1 VTRGRL
7 LELVRGT
14 ASDAV
19 RLEVESHLA
28 DCEDCRTERA
38 RYGLLGWLKEQ
49 PAPALG
55 AAANRRVLA
64 RLLEGAPAGAAR
76 GEIGTR
82 RRGSRLV
89 AVAAGLAFSAAAVLL
104 LVHGRAGVETLT
116 APRLI
121 ENASGGTVAF
131 GGARVAYAPGTK
143 MLAEPARRRLGLDRG
158 EVDVDVDPQAG
169 LGGHFR
175 VATERFVVEVIGTH
189 FIVTPSGVQTLRGR
203 VRVLDLADRELAVLG
218 PGESW
223 TAPTP
228 AIAPSPPPA
237 EPARPEAAAPPIAPR
252 PEAAA
257 PSIAPRPEAAA
268 PPPQEAAMAPI
279 APRPEELPAAPQAP
293 HVPSALRASA
303 AQLLSRGR
311 SAMSDGDADGARAW
325 IARARDAHPTED
337 ESAALDL
344 LEADAWLVTKQPDA
358 AISAYRRVAR
368 RWSGT
373 VQAETATF
381 AVGQL
386 LVEGDSPLAAETA
399 LTEYL
404 AHYPHGRF
412 AREAQEQLAQLRAS
426 K

>member
-1 VTRGRL
+1 VTRGHL

-28 DCEDCRTERA
+28 DCEDCRVERA
-38 RYGLLGWLKEQ
+38 QYGLLGWLKEQ
-49 PAPALG
+49 PAPSLTAP
-55 AAANRRVLA
+55 ANRRVLA
-64 RLLEGAPAGAAR
+64 RLLEGAPATSAG
-76 GEIGTR
+76 GGTEAR
-82 RRGSRLV
+82 RRGSRRL
-89 AVAAGLAFSAAAVLL
+89 AVAAGLAFSAAAALL
-104 LVHGRAGVETLT
+104 IVHGRARVEVLT

-121 ENASGGTVAF
+121 ETESAGTVAF
-131 GGARVAYAPGTK
+131 GGARVAYVPGTK

-158 EVDVDVDPQAG
+158 EVDVDVDPRAG

-175 VATERFVVEVIGTH
+175 VTTDRFVVEVIGTH

-203 VRVLDLADRELAVLG
+203 VRVLDLADHELAVLG
-218 PGESW
+218 AGESW
-223 TAPTP
+223 TAPQSVGVT
-228 AIAPSPPPA
+228 PPPPTEQA
-237 EPARPEAAAPPIAPR
+237 APAATAPPIAPP
-252 PEAAA
+252 PEVAAAA
-257 PSIAPRPEAAA
+257 P
-268 PPPQEAAMAPI
+268 
-279 APRPEELPAAPQAP
+279 
-293 HVPSALRASA
+293 ALRAREHAAPSPRQPSV
-303 AQLLSRGR
+303 AQLLARGR
-311 SAMSDGDADGARAW
+311 SSMSEGDADGARAF
-325 IARARDAHPTED
+325 IASAREALPTED
-337 ESAALDL
+337 EAAALDL

-358 AISAYRRVAR
+358 AIAAYRRVAR

-373 VQAETATF
+373 AQAETATF